1 MARPL
6 RVLLRRALLLSS
18 ALALLLMGGF
28 FTLFSYDLE
37 DTIFN
42 RLVAVEAERQS
53 GGRAAPPGLPVGM
66 SVHRGHAA
74 LPPALARKLPP
85 SLSRGEYEVATDG
98 AGHFH
103 VAVRPDAHGGEPL
116 YVAFR
121 VDTFTSTTGQLG
133 RNAWLLLVSAALSL
147 LAASGIAVVVARRV
161 SRPLEQ
167 LVAAL
172 GEDAPEAEEDPG
184 AVRELGTLRD
194 ALRERDARIQ
204 RLLERERQFN
214 RDVSHEL
221 RTPLAVAQGAVE
233 LLERAPP
240 QDTAAFARLRSAV
253 LQMGLL
259 TEGILWLARTPHPGE
274 RCELKAVSREV
285 VALYD
290 GLRQPA
296 VSVVVEAE
304 GPVEAP
310 VSAEVARVLLGNL
323 VKNAFGYTRT
333 GSVRVH
339 VAPGLWSISDSG
351 EGLGNVAPEHAGFGV
366 GLSLVQRLA
375 QRLGWSVTFTPL
387 QPQGTRV
394 ELRWT

>member
-1 MARPL
+1 M
-6 RVLLRRALLLSS
+6 LLSS

>member
-1 MARPL
+1 M
-6 RVLLRRALLLSS
+6 LLSS
-18 ALALLLMGGF
+18 ALALALMGGF

-42 RLVAVEAERQS
+42 RLVAAEAERQLE
-53 GGRAAPPGLPVGM
+53 GRAVAPGLPAGM
-66 SVHRGHAA
+66 SAHRGHAA
-74 LPPALARKLPP
+74 LPPALARKLSP
-85 SLSRGEYEVATDG
+85 SLARGEYEVATDG

-103 VAVRPDAHGGEPL
+103 VAVRPDARGGEPL

-133 RNAWLLLVSAALSL
+133 RNAWLLLVSAALAL
-147 LAASGIAVVVARRV
+147 FAAAGIAVVVARRV

-167 LVAAL
+167 LAAAL
-172 GEDAPEAEEDPG
+172 GEDAPGEAEDPG
-184 AVRELGTLRD
+184 AVRELGTLRA

-204 RLLERERQFN
+204 RLLESERQFN

-240 QDTAAFARLRSAV
+240 QDAAAFGRLRSAV

-259 TEGILWLARTPHPGE
+259 TEGILWLARAPRPGE
-274 RCELKAVSREV
+274 HCELGAVSREV

-310 VSAEVARVLLGNL
+310 VSAAVARVLLGNL
-323 VKNAFGYTRT
+323 VKNAFGYTRA
-333 GSVRVH
+333 GSVQVH
-339 VAPGLWSISDSG
+339 VAPGLWRISDSG
-351 EGLGNVAPEHAGFGV
+351 EGLGKVAPEHAGFGV

>member
-18 ALALLLMGGF
+18 ALALALMGGF

-42 RLVAVEAERQS
+42 RLVAAEAERQLE
-53 GGRAAPPGLPVGM
+53 GRAAELPAGM
-66 SVHRGHAA
+66 STHRGHAA
-74 LPPALARKLPP
+74 LPPALARKLSP

-116 YVAFR
+116 YVAFQ

-133 RNAWLLLVSAALSL
+133 RNAWLLLVSAALAL
-147 LAASGIAVVVARRV
+147 LTASGIAVVVARRV

-167 LVAAL
+167 LAAAL
-172 GEDAPEAEEDPG
+172 GEDAPGTAEDEG
-184 AVRELGTLRD
+184 AVQELGALRA

-233 LLERAPP
+233 LIERAPP
-240 QDTAAFARLRSAV
+240 QDAAAFARLRSAV

-259 TEGILWLARTPHPGE
+259 TEGILWLARTPRPGE
-274 RCELKAVSREV
+274 RCDLRAVSHEV

-310 VSAEVARVLLGNL
+310 VSAAVARVLLGNL

-333 GSVRVH
+333 GSVQVH
-339 VAPGLWSISDSG
+339 VAPGLWRISDSG

-387 QPQGTRV
+387 QPRGTRV
-394 ELRWT
+394 ELRWA

>member
-1 MARPL
+1 M
-6 RVLLRRALLLSS
+6 LLSS

-240 QDTAAFARLRSAV
+240 RDVAAFARLRSAV

-274 RCELKAVSREV
+274 RCELKAVSHEV

-290 GLRQPA
+290 GLRQST

-387 QPQGTRV
+387 HPRGTRV